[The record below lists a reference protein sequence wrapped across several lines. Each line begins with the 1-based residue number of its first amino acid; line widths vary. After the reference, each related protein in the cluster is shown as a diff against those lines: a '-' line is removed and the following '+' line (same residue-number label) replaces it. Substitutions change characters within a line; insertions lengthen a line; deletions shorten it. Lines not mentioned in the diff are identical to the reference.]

1 MNTIFCASI
10 LAAGSSTRFGSQ
22 KMLHPI
28 DGIPMLQHVITH
40 VLRSVEGF
48 PEAKCH
54 LELVLGCDSEQIQ
67 RHVRTGVFSVALN
80 PSWKKG
86 FSTSVKRAVS
96 TALSL
101 QAAGI
106 FLFLGDMPYLVES
119 DSIQVFTAAASA
131 PDSIIRPAYEGAPGF
146 PVYLPKQLFPEILQL
161 QGDEGARSVIDRHH
175 RLLRSIPTRTLACT
189 RDLDHPE
196 SPG

>member
-10 LAAGSSTRFGSQ
+10 LAAGGSTRFGSQ

-28 DGIPMLQHVITH
+28 DGVPLLQHVINH
-40 VLRSVEGF
+40 VIRSVEGV
-48 PEAKCH
+48 PGVKWH

-67 RHVRTGVFSVALN
+67 RRVHAGNLSISLN
-80 PSWKKG
+80 RSWKKG

-96 TALSL
+96 TALSFQPSGL
-101 QAAGI
+101 

-119 DSIQVFTAAASA
+119 DTIQVIEAAITAQN
-131 PDSIIRPAYEGAPGF
+131 SIIRPTYEGAPGF
-146 PVYLPKQLFPEILQL
+146 PVYLPKRLFPEILRL
-161 QGDEGARSVIDRHH
+161 QGDEGAKQVIERHH
-175 RLLRSIPTRTLACT
+175 HLLRSIPTRTIACT